1 MTKQRCCCSLRFRPV
16 IFYSS
21 LAADFDGLPP
31 GTLASPR
38 SGHLGRYLADP
49 TRASE
54 FRVPTPRNLTL
65 KMTDLIGIF
74 LQTSDH
80 SIDVATDFLT
90 LADFYQLKCV
100 SKGCSDALN
109 LIEYRRC
116 RDGKDYMVNFPG
128 YPGVLVRPG
137 AGLFRHQLASL
148 HAMHK
153 AENTN
158 KSWGSLRGG
167 ILGDAPGL
175 GKTITMLSHIANTA
189 GVKPV
194 EPKQFFNNDRIDEH
208 WKLMRINIAFRVE
221 ILRSIKPFREFGFYE
236 ELADIVCPPYSDDR
250 FPTLESFESFVNK
263 ETRKMGVPHSTIDVF
278 RRNVIGF
285 KAGMDKRDRR
295 YFASGKGRRMMFERN
310 LLPCSTTVIIVPDA
324 LLEHWAQQV
333 RSHLNLNVF
342 ADSNEQRGSEFG
354 VCYIDGVGD
363 LSLARFPLNHKSTLD
378 LPSIF
383 DLIGYTI
390 VVVPFS
396 RIKQQFDNQ
405 RKRKKDESSLN
416 LKSEVDY
423 SSNSPLLQLRWFR
436 IVVDEG
442 HELGENPA
450 GSDVTL
456 FINEMASERRWVMSG
471 TPTTGDEDDINYT
484 SKGLDQLQRLL
495 MFLRHEQYGIIPAG
509 GGGGGP
515 PNDDRSSGKK
525 AQAKTEFVKQIKKPF
540 LRKEEIGR
548 KELYRVLD
556 QVMVMHK
563 KSDLNLPKPIFKVS
577 EVDVRVPTVTQ
588 SAIISGMRVK
598 NMDEATATLSRL
610 GVLNRINQI
619 MPYFKGNRKALFD
632 TLLNAYMHTDV
643 FQNEVDR
650 SMGDYIVSCLR
661 QQRIDLKRRGG
672 AIVNTL
678 APLTAVNDSII
689 CQKGWDDRRPIKAV
703 VYSTSHNDL
712 VGVAEQLYTSFD
724 ESNIAEMMQ
733 GKIR

>member
-1 MTKQRCCCSLRFRPV
+1 MTNG
-16 IFYSS
+16 SS
-21 LAADFDGLPP
+21 LL
-31 GTLASPR
+31 
-38 SGHLGRYLADP
+38 
-49 TRASE
+49 
-54 FRVPTPRNLTL
+54 
-65 KMTDLIGIF
+65 GIF

-80 SIDVATDFLT
+80 SIDIATDFLT
-90 LADFYQLKCV
+90 LSDLHQLKCV

-116 RDGKDYMVNFPG
+116 RDGKDYMVNFPA
-128 YPGVLVRPG
+128 YPGVLVEPG
-137 AGLFRHQLASL
+137 AGLFQHQLASL
-148 HAMHK
+148 QAMHK
-153 AENTN
+153 AENAD

-208 WKLMRINIAFRVE
+208 WKLMRVNVAFRVE
-221 ILRSIKPFREFGFYE
+221 ILRSLKPFREFQFYE
-236 ELADIVCPPYSDDR
+236 ELADIVSPPYSDDR
-250 FPTLESFESFVNK
+250 FMTLESFQSFVNR

-295 YFASGKGRRMMFERN
+295 YFASDKGRRMMFERN
-310 LLPCSTTVIIVPDA
+310 LLPCSTTIIIVPDA

-333 RSHLNLNVF
+333 RCHLNLNVF
-342 ADSNEQRGSEFG
+342 AENNNDQRGSEYG

-363 LSLARFPLNHKSTLD
+363 LSRARFPLNHKTTLD

-396 RIKQQFDNQ
+396 RIKQQFNNQ
-405 RKRKKDESSLN
+405 RKRKKDESSMN
-416 LKSEVDY
+416 LKSAVDY

-450 GSDVTL
+450 GSDVTT

-495 MFLRHEQYGIIPAG
+495 KFLRHEQYGIIPAG
-509 GGGGGP
+509 TAGV
-515 PNDDRSSGKK
+515 NDRSSSKK
-525 AQAKTEFVKQIKKPF
+525 AQAKTEFDKQIKKPF
-540 LRKEEIGR
+540 LRKEEVGR
-548 KELYRVLD
+548 KALYRILD

-577 EVDVRVPTVTQ
+577 EVDVRVPTVAQ
-588 SAIISGMRVK
+588 SAIISGMRVT
-598 NMDEATATLSRL
+598 NMEEATATLSRL
-610 GVLNRINQI
+610 GIMNKMYQI
-619 MPYFKGNRKALFD
+619 MPFFNGSRKALFD

-643 FQNEVDR
+643 FQNEVDKA
-650 SMGDYIVSCLR
+650 MGDFIVKTLR
-661 QQRIDLKRRGG
+661 QQRLDLKRRGG
-672 AIVNTL
+672 AVENTL
-678 APLTAVNDSII
+678 TPLTAVNDSIV

-703 VYSTSHNDL
+703 IYSNKHHDL
-712 VGVAEQLYTSFD
+712 MNVAEQLYSSFD
-724 ESNIAEMMQ
+724 DSNIAEMMQ
-733 GKIR
+733 GNIR

>member
-1 MTKQRCCCSLRFRPV
+1 MTNS
-16 IFYSS
+16 
-21 LAADFDGLPP
+21 
-31 GTLASPR
+31 
-38 SGHLGRYLADP
+38 
-49 TRASE
+49 
-54 FRVPTPRNLTL
+54 TPNALV
-65 KMTDLIGIF
+65 GIF

-90 LADFYQLKCV
+90 LADLYQLKCV
-100 SKGCSDALN
+100 SKGCSEALDM
-109 LIEYRRC
+109 IEYRRC

-128 YPGVLVRPG
+128 YPGVLDEPG
-137 AGLFRHQLASL
+137 AGLFKHQLASL

-153 AENTN
+153 AENSNT
-158 KSWGSLRGG
+158 SWGSLRGG
-167 ILGDAPGL
+167 VLGDAPGL
-175 GKTITMLSHIANTA
+175 GKTITMLSLIANTA

-221 ILRSIKPFREFGFYE
+221 ILRSIKPFREFELYD
-236 ELADIVCPPYSDDR
+236 ELARIVSPPYSDDR
-250 FPTLESFESFVNK
+250 FMTLKSFESFVNK
-263 ETRKMGVPHSTIDVF
+263 ETRKMGVPPSIIDVF

-342 ADSNEQRGSEFG
+342 AENNDQRGSKFG

-363 LSLARFPLNHKSTLD
+363 LSEARFPLNHSSTLD
-378 LPSIF
+378 LPSSF
-383 DLIGYTI
+383 VLIGYTI

-396 RIKQQFDNQ
+396 RIKQQFDGQ

-450 GSDVTL
+450 ESDVTL
-456 FINEMASERRWVMSG
+456 FINEMACERRWVMSG

-509 GGGGGP
+509 TAGV
-515 PNDDRSSGKK
+515 NDRSASKK
-525 AQAKTEFVKQIKKPF
+525 AQAKTEFDKQIKRPF
-540 LRKEEIGR
+540 LRKEEAGR
-548 KELYRVLD
+548 RELYRVLD

-563 KSDLNLPKPIFKVS
+563 KSDLNLPKPIFRVS
-577 EVDVRVPTVTQ
+577 EVDVRVPTEAQ
-588 SAIISGMRVK
+588 SAIIRGMRAT
-598 NMDEATATLSRL
+598 NMEEATATLSRL
-610 GVLNRINQI
+610 GILNRMYQI
-619 MPYFKGNRKALFD
+619 MPSFHGNRKALFD

-643 FQNEVDR
+643 FQNEVDKA
-650 SMGDYIVSCLR
+650 MGDFIVNSLR
-661 QQRIDLKRRGG
+661 QQRRDLKRRGG
-672 AIVNTL
+672 AIENTL
-678 APLTAVNDSII
+678 APLTAVNDSIV

-703 VYSTSHNDL
+703 VYSNKHSDL
-712 VGVAEQLYTSFD
+712 LNVAEQLYASFD